1 MNGGGGVDD
10 GGIHRNRLVVI
21 FYRGN
26 NLPKGQQ
33 IRKLDFVLENLD
45 LKFRV
50 LDVFV
55 ELRFHFSLGELEMP
69 KEKMQFPTRPAR
81 RPCSY
86 PKLWQFHL
94 SGTISSKWWRLD
106 TANIEK
112 YRNICTNSHGNSS
125 HTKLRICRAWHRLGM
140 ILMSFKGR
148 KPQSFK
154 KFLYEYLGPTSVSHG
169 TGIGGLHGG
178 KISLWEVLR

>member
-1 MNGGGGVDD
+1 MGGVDD
-10 GGIHRNRLVVI
+10 GGIHRNSCCNL

-50 LDVFV
+50 L
-55 ELRFHFSLGELEMP
+55 ECARFMYFWNCVLNLVCFSLGDLEMP
-69 KEKMQFPTRPAR
+69 KEKMHFPTRVPV
-81 RPCSY
+81 SEFYHQTY
-86 PKLWQFHL
+86 PKLRRFHL

-112 YRNICTNSHGNSS
+112 SRNICTNSHGNSS
-125 HTKLRICRAWHRLGM
+125 HTKLRICRPWHRLGM
-140 ILMSFKGR
+140 ILMPSYR
-148 KPQSFK
+148 PQARVFRH
-154 KFLYEYLGPTSVSHG
+154 LNNVS
-169 TGIGGLHGG
+169 LH
-178 KISLWEVLR
+178 